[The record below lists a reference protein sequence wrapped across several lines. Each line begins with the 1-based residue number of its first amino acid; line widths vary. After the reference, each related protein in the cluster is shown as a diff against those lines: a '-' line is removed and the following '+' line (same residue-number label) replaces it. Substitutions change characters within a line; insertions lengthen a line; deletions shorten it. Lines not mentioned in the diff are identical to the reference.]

1 LDYSSLWIT
10 FKLSFIVTGL
20 LLILVIPIVY
30 YMKNLSGYLQVF
42 VESLV
47 NMPLVLPPTVLGFYM
62 LLAFGSQSEIG
73 LWLKNSLGV
82 SFVFSFEGI
91 VFASLIYSFPFMINP
106 ILNALK
112 QLPKHLEEAAFTI
125 GKTKWEAFRY
135 ILLPNIYPSIWVGIA
150 MTFAHTV
157 GEFGVIIMVGG
168 SIPEV
173 TQVASIAIYNNVEQL
188 NYSSANELAF
198 ILFTFSF
205 LILLVVNLLN
215 KRMVKLI

>member
-1 LDYSSLWIT
+1 MDYSSLWIT
-10 FKLSFIVTGL
+10 FKLSFIVTVL
-20 LLILVIPIVY
+20 LLVVVIPMVY
-30 YMKNLSGYLQVF
+30 WMKNLSGYTKIF
-42 VESLV
+42 IESLV
-47 NMPLVLPPTVLGFYM
+47 NMPLVLPPTVLGFYL
-62 LLAFGSQSEIG
+62 LLAFGSQSELG
-73 LWLKNSLGV
+73 LWFKDSLGV

-112 QLPKHLEEAAFTI
+112 QLPSHLEEAAFTI
-125 GKTKWEAFRY
+125 GKSKWEAFRY
-135 ILLPNIYPSIWVGIA
+135 VLLPNIYPAIWVGVA

-157 GEFGVIIMVGG
+157 GEFGVILMIGG

-188 NYSSANELAF
+188 NYSAANELAF
-198 ILFTFSF
+198 ILFSFSF
-205 LILLVVNLLN
+205 LILLFVNLIN